1 MPGHYGA
8 KKKLA
13 KILSRAQKKI
23 ARKAG
28 NPNKIEK
35 ADFSKLRKMKNG

>member
-35 ADFSKLRKMKNG
+35 ADLVNFAK